1 MDSDLPL
8 RKEVSA
14 MLRIT
19 MQDSTEAV
27 TILVEGKLVG
37 NWAKELEEYWKR
49 NAELRG
55 RRALIIDLTET
66 LFIDEEGRRVLARLF
81 SDGAYFRTSGPMTQS
96 IVSEIIGD
104 AKTGNA
110 KRVLPGA
117 AMPAL
122 LLILAA
128 TFVKAQT
135 PAPLRLTL
143 RDAVQ
148 MALKQNP
155 QVEVANLNVAV
166 TQENQ
171 IIARSALLPQAN
183 LAVSQAVQRE
193 NLEAFLGMKVQG
205 FPQHSGPFWLFQGGA
220 NGSVPLLDLTAW
232 HRWRQSQEN
241 TTGARA
247 QDLTVREQDVLLVVS
262 QYLGSLRASADVSAA
277 QSRVELAKA
286 LFDQASDLQKNG
298 VGTGIDTLRANVQY
312 QNEQQRLIEA
322 RTTLAT
328 SLFGLA
334 RLLNVD
340 PHQPVELADLSEFF
354 HTPAFSADET
364 MERAFAER
372 PEMKALA
379 SQIRASE
386 LEKRIAEDARI
397 PKLALNGTWS
407 EEGTSPGTAI
417 PAYDFAVSLD
427 VPLYTGGRIRAQ
439 IAVQDIE
446 LKKLAQQQTDL
457 RNQIAQEVKTA
468 SAQLD
473 AAKNEV
479 DVANLGIDLARQ
491 EVTQARDRFQA
502 GVANNIEVITAQDEL
517 ARANDNQI
525 VALYTYNQARADLA
539 HATGQMES
547 LYAK

>member
-1 MDSDLPL
+1 
-8 RKEVSA
+8 

-19 MQDSTEAV
+19 IHDSPEAL
-27 TILVEGKLVG
+27 TFLVEGKLVG
-37 NWAKELEEYWKR
+37 DWAKELEQCWQQS
-49 NAELRG
+49 ASVRG
-55 RRALIIDLTET
+55 HRALIVDLSET
-66 LFIDEEGRRVLARLF
+66 LFIDQEGRRVLATLF
-81 SDGAYFRTSGPMTQS
+81 HDGAFFRTACPMTES
-96 IVSEIIGD
+96 IVSEITRKPNGATRD
-104 AKTGNA
+104 
-110 KRVLPGA
+110 VLLQGV
-117 AMPAL
+117 L
-122 LLILAA
+122 LLLLVAGA
-128 TFVKAQT
+128 KGAQPPT
-135 PAPLRLTL
+135 QPTTPLRLTL

-155 QVEVANLNVAV
+155 QVQIANLNIAV

-171 IIARSALLPQAN
+171 IVARSALLPQAN
-183 LAVSQAVQRE
+183 FAASETVQRD
-193 NLEAFLGMKVQG
+193 NLEAFLGMRVQG

-220 NGSVPLLDLTAW
+220 NGSVPLFDLAAW
-232 HRWRQSQEN
+232 HRWRQSQET

-247 QDLTVREQDVLLVVS
+247 EQLTVRELNVQLVVS

-286 LFDQASDLQKNG
+286 LFDQASDVQKNG

-312 QNEQQRLIEA
+312 QNEQQRLIES
-322 RTTLAT
+322 RTALAT
-328 SLFGLA
+328 SLFALA

-364 MERAFAER
+364 MERAFVER

-379 SQIRASE
+379 SQIRATE
-386 LEKRIAEDARI
+386 LERKTAQDARV
-397 PKLALNGTWS
+397 PRLALNGLWS
-407 EEGTSPGTAI
+407 EEGTSPASAI
-417 PAYDFAVSLD
+417 PVYSFAVSLD
-427 VPLYTGGRIRAQ
+427 VPLYTGGRIKAQ
-439 IAVQDIE
+439 MAIEDIE
-446 LKKLAQQQTDL
+446 LKKLGQRQTDL
-457 RNQIAQEVKTA
+457 RNQIGQEVRTA

-473 AAKNEV
+473 AAKSEV
-479 DVANLGIDLARQ
+479 DVANLGIDLARE

-525 VALYTYNQARADLA
+525 AALYRYNQARADLA

-547 LYAK
+547 LYTK

>member
-1 MDSDLPL
+1 
-8 RKEVSA
+8 

-19 MQDSTEAV
+19 VQHSPEAV
-27 TILVEGKLVG
+27 TFLVEGKLIG
-37 NWAKELEEYWKR
+37 QWAKELEQSWKQTSS
-49 NAELRG
+49 LPG
-55 RRALIIDLTET
+55 HRALIIDLTET
-66 LFIDEEGRRVLARLF
+66 LFIDDEGRRVLEKLF
-81 SDGAYFRTSGPMTQS
+81 REGAFFRTACPMIEA
-96 IVSEIIGD
+96 IVSEI
-104 AKTGNA
+104 TG
-110 KRVLPGA
+110 KSKLVRRS
-117 AMPAL
+117 AMLPAL
-122 LLILAA
+122 LLVLAA
-128 TFVKAQT
+128 TFVKAA
-135 PAPLRLTL
+135 PPEPLRLTL
-143 RDAVQ
+143 HDAVE

-155 QVEVANLNVAV
+155 QVQIANLNVAV
-166 TQENQ
+166 SQENQ
-171 IIARSALLPQAN
+171 TIARSALLPQAN
-183 LAVSQAVQRE
+183 LAVSEAVQRE
-193 NLEAFLGMKVQG
+193 NLEAFLGMRVAG
-205 FPQHSGPFWLFQGGA
+205 FPGHSGPFWLFQGGS
-220 NGSVPLLDLTAW
+220 NGSVPLFDLAAW
-232 HRWRQSQEN
+232 HRWRQSKEN
-241 TTGARA
+241 TTGQRA

-286 LFDQASDLQKNG
+286 LFDQATDLQKNG

-322 RTTLAT
+322 RTSLAT

-334 RLLNVD
+334 RLLNID
-340 PHQPVELADLSEFF
+340 PHQQIELADLSEFF

-372 PEMKALA
+372 PEMKTLA
-379 SQIRASE
+379 SEIRSAE
-386 LEKRIAEDARI
+386 LEKKIARDARV
-397 PKLALNGTWS
+397 PRLALNGEWN
-407 EEGTSPGTAI
+407 EQGLSPASAI
-417 PAYDFAVSLD
+417 PAYNVAVSLD

-439 IAVQDIE
+439 VAVDDIE
-446 LKKLAQQQTDL
+446 LKKLAQQQTDV

-468 SAQLD
+468 TAQLD
-473 AAKNEV
+473 AAKTEV
-479 DVANLGIDLARQ
+479 DVANLGVDLARE